1 MNQFNQA
8 HLERDHFLK
17 SQTLIDLAQKALSI
31 TSLSAQDLKAL
42 EIGCGQGLNLAD
54 FNFSQLLGVDIS
66 EAAINKA
73 KTNFPNYEFKCL
85 SSLELGQFQE
95 SFDFILDAHQIH
107 YLQSQD
113 EICRYINGVYGQ
125 LSNGGVFCFEAMV
138 KSKEMILSDLS
149 VTVLDY
155 LEYERI
161 VTEAGL
167 RIIYLMLPSGR
178 KIIADKKRRAAL
190 SSDPD
195 VLLVIATKE
204 DAAN

>member
-8 HLERDHFLK
+8 HKESDHFLK
-17 SQTLIDLAQKALSI
+17 SQTLIELAQKALSI
-31 TSLSAQDLKAL
+31 TSLGPQGLKAL
-42 EIGCGQGLNLAD
+42 EVGCGQGLNLAD
-54 FNFSQLLGVDIS
+54 FNFSQLLGIDIS
-66 EAAINKA
+66 EAAVNKA
-73 KTNFPNYEFKCL
+73 KRNFPNDEFKIL
-85 SSLELGQFQE
+85 SSLELGKLQE
-95 SFDFILDAHQIH
+95 SFDFILDSHQIH

-113 EICRYINGVYGQ
+113 EISRYISNVYAL

-138 KSKEMILSDLS
+138 KSKKMILSDLS

-204 DAAN
+204 DVAN

>member
-8 HLERDHFLK
+8 HTESDHFLK
-17 SQTLIDLAQKALSI
+17 SQTLIELAQRALSL
-31 TSLSAQDLKAL
+31 TSLSAQNLKAL
-42 EIGCGQGLNLAD
+42 EVGCGQGLQLAD
-54 FNFSQLLGVDIS
+54 FDFSKLLGIDIS
-66 EAAINKA
+66 EVAVKKA
-73 KTNFPNYEFKCL
+73 KSNFPNDEFKCL
-85 SSLELGQFQE
+85 SSLELGQLQE

-113 EICRYINGVYGQ
+113 EISRYINSVYGQ

-204 DAAN
+204 DVAN